1 VELEWQIR
9 CLLQKPNK
17 DDAELEKEEAL
28 IARLVTLVEQ
38 RNEIVDCLEMDRK
51 READEDQSVRERR
64 QMMTGKPLSYCIN
77 CLFYKVSVLTLNQ
90 KIVMKHSYVEII
102 FQNAI

>member
-1 VELEWQIR
+1 
-9 CLLQKPNK
+9 
-17 DDAELEKEEAL
+17 LEKEEAL

-77 CLFYKVSVLTLNQ
+77 CLFYIVSVLTLNQ
-90 KIVMKHSYVEII
+90 KTVMKHSYVEII